1 MGAFFMAGHHDIE
14 RLHDTAREM
23 LLDYREELTARW
35 KAGER
40 NSDLKRVKEQLN
52 NLDLDPWSYGDILD
66 DALSKGADAK
76 QVMKD
81 LRNHQSRTMKLWE
94 VLSSDT
100 IHHIIG
106 KRTGGDSLAHVDGKK
121 LREAVAILIDK
132 YGHRFAND
140 PSNYLSLSD
149 YAHKG
154 QFGKGLEKLS
164 GVSNTEHRDF
174 MAHVGGNTQ
183 SHAKDLTA
191 RDMQDVPSI
200 VEALERLMQP
210 QEASAQNANLLDA
223 GRQTRVNQIVGLQGY
238 GAESLEQ
245 ITQFKKM
252 VKKILPIIKPD
263 LIDSYGELLKFTPE
277 LAGGGIHLNAGL
289 GVDAYKKLTGFLQDN
304 LGGEAAGAL
313 YGLLMDPEMQQ
324 AVESEDGQKVATILS
339 RDAVIGGLMQQGIQY
354 GATKLPA
361 LAAPIIAAGSALNTA
376 MPVAAVSQIQG
387 SSDPQVQINRNRDA
401 LENNDPVAVSH
412 AQEVPQSY
420 GKQGPSYD
428 SASGQGVNEPGP
440 MFDLTPVYEN
450 VVNFVSGGAHIN
462 RKKLERQEQL
472 RALPATHPA
481 RAGFPIGGGM

>member
-14 RLHDTAREM
+14 QLHDIAREM

-52 NLDLDPWSYGDILD
+52 NLDLDPWSYGDLLD
-66 DALSKGADAK
+66 DSLSKGADAN

-121 LREAVAILIDK
+121 LRQAVEILIDK

-154 QFGKGLEKLS
+154 QFGKGLEKLW
-164 GVSNTEHRDF
+164 GGKNTEHRDF

-183 SHAKDLTA
+183 SHAKGLTA

-210 QEASAQNANLLDA
+210 QEGSAQNASLLDA
-223 GRQTRVNQIVGLQGY
+223 GRQNKVNQIVGLQGY

-245 ITQFKKM
+245 ITKFKKQ
-252 VKKILPIIKPD
+252 VKSVLTLIRPD
-263 LIDSYGELLKFTPE
+263 LITSYDELLKFTPE
-277 LAGGGIHLNAGL
+277 TVGGGMHLNSGL
-289 GVDAYKKLTGFLQDN
+289 GVGAYKKLTSFLQNN
-304 LGGEAAGAL
+304 LGGEATGAL
-313 YGLLMDPEMQQ
+313 YGILMDPEMQQ
-324 AVESEDGQKVATILS
+324 AVESEDGQKVGTILA
-339 RDAVIGGLMQQGIQY
+339 RDAVMGGLLQQGIQY
-354 GATKLPA
+354 GASKLPS
-361 LAAPIIAAGSALNTA
+361 LAAPITAAGAVLNTA

-387 SSDPQVQINRNRDA
+387 SSDPQVQINRNMEA
-401 LENNDPVAVSH
+401 LEDNDPIAVSH

-428 SASGQGVNEPGP
+428 SISGQGVSEPGP
-440 MFDLTPVYEN
+440 MFDLTPAYET
-450 VVNFVSGGAHIN
+450 VVDHLRGGAHLQ
-462 RKKLERQEQL
+462 RKKLEREEKI
-472 RALPATHPA
+472 RALPSDHGA
-481 RAGFPIGGGM
+481 RNGFPLGGGM

>member
-1 MGAFFMAGHHDIE
+1 MAGHREIEQLHDI
-14 RLHDTAREM
+14 AREM

-76 QVMKD
+76 QVMKE

-140 PSNYLSLSD
+140 PSNYLSLAD

-154 QFGKGLEKLS
+154 QFGKGLEREWGIK
-164 GVSNTEHRDF
+164 NTEHRDF

-183 SHAKDLTA
+183 SHAKGLTA
-191 RDMQDVPSI
+191 REMQDVPSI

-210 QEASAQNANLLDA
+210 QEASAQNASLLDA
-223 GRQTRVNQIVGLQGY
+223 GRQNKVNQIVGLQGY
-238 GAESLEQ
+238 GAESIEE

-263 LIDSYGELLKFTPE
+263 LIDSYNELLKFTPE
-277 LAGGGIHLNAGL
+277 LINGGVHLNAGF
-289 GVDAYKKLTGFLQDN
+289 GVDAYKKLKGFLQDN
-304 LGGEAAGAL
+304 LGGEATGAL

-324 AVESEDGQKVATILS
+324 AVENGDGQKIATIVG
-339 RDAVIGGLMQQGIQY
+339 RDAILGGVMQQSIQY
-354 GATKLPA
+354 GAKVLPG
-361 LAAPIIAAGSALNTA
+361 LAAPVAAAGAALNTA
-376 MPVAAVSQIQG
+376 MPIAAVSQIQG
-387 SSDPQVQINRNRDA
+387 STDPQVQITRNREA
-401 LENNDPVAVSH
+401 LENNDPVAVRH
-412 AQEVPQSY
+412 AQAVPQNY
-420 GKQGPSYD
+420 GKQGPSYNPET
-428 SASGQGVNEPGP
+428 GQGISEPGP
-440 MFDLTPVYEN
+440 MFDLTPLYEK
-450 VVNFVSGGAHIN
+450 VINFVSGGAHIE

-481 RAGFPIGGGM
+481 RHGFALGGGM